1 MKSLW
6 IASLQLSLE
15 LLSLTSLLLVCVAAN
30 PLSSVVMN
38 KKGGLH
44 FRKYIRHSLRMYTT
58 REKKVK
64 SNNSEKL
71 LCYVIKKPNFCYST
85 ISLHILNSPVE
96 TLFQP
101 SENSATYHLN
111 SLWYLRVWSVTNT
124 DNYKML
130 HHGLRKAWYNFQ
142 SPIWLASSRS
152 MHSAHLKQITFLYVT
167 YLAMHNGACAVL
179 TEQSI
184 FIL

>member
-1 MKSLW
+1 MFPVYDQNLQWGMVRGPLSGAMT
-6 IASLQLSLE
+6 ASTARDSTSDLSTWWWTGIYPAIHYFCTYKITVDCFITTF
-15 LLSLTSLLLVCVAAN
+15 LTTTFSDFFVCVAAN

-71 LCYVIKKPNFCYST
+71 LCYVIKKAQLLLFH

-101 SENSATYHLN
+101 SENMPHAT
-111 SLWYLRVWSVTNT
+111 
-124 DNYKML
+124 
-130 HHGLRKAWYNFQ
+130 
-142 SPIWLASSRS
+142 
-152 MHSAHLKQITFLYVT
+152 
-167 YLAMHNGACAVL
+167 
-179 TEQSI
+179 SI
-184 FIL
+184 VSGTSETICHKYRQL